1 MVRIAEI
8 GILGLRSRLR
18 FPDDARKAPILPT
31 TDLPEDF
38 DWRDHGAVTDVK
50 DQGSYGSCWSFSTT
64 AALEGANFIATGKLQ
79 SLSEQQLDDCVH
91 EDFGEGYR
99 GKQVVLENLRQ
110 LCVHRFANETNRW
123 C

>member
-91 EDFGEGYR
+91 EDVEW
-99 GKQVVLENLRQ
+99 GKVTMVEAERRLL
-110 LCVHRFANETNRW
+110 ANALLDF
-123 C
+123 